1 MTLKRTFIKGLKKN
15 KKFPTRLHNYDINA
29 SLCESLTYED
39 IQGRDDKHKG
49 DVRKWGMITSKL
61 QWQDET
67 DR

>member
-49 DVRKWGMITSKL
+49 DVRK
-61 QWQDET
+61 
-67 DR
+67 